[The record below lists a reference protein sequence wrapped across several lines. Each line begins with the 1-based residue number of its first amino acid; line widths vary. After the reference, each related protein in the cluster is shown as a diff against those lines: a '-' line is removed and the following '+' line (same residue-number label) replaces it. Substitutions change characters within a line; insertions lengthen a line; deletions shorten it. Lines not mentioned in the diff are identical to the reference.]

1 MLQRTMVAQF
11 RLISFVDLGQFRAE
25 PRTRTILD
33 MHMHTG
39 YIPYSFPK
47 LCSLEVISSSL
58 SCAASRL
65 QTFLLVRSGL
75 VQSRH
80 TGDGPGPP
88 GVGARVLPALDVTLV
103 SNKVCF
109 GSTRGCAYSLLFG
122 VGARHTDTGTGAGT
136 K

>member
-75 VQSRH
+75 VVYS
-80 TGDGPGPP
+80 
-88 GVGARVLPALDVTLV
+88 
-103 SNKVCF
+103 
-109 GSTRGCAYSLLFG
+109 GCAYRGLYRPCAVCTL
-122 VGARHTDTGTGAGT
+122 HTF
-136 K
+136 